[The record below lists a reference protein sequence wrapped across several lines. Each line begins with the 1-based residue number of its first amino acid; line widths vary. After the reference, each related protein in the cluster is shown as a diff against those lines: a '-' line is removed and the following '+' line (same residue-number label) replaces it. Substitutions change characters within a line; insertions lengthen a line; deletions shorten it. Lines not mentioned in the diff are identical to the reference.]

1 MIAVRVAMPILV
13 VMPVVVAIPVPVTVA
28 MIMRIVVMLV
38 VVRGGVV
45 VPQFWRV
52 FVLVA
57 VLEFTVAVGM
67 GVDGGH
73 EATVLPDGRSLAALT
88 GLACARPVGYLH
100 DCEGI

>member
-1 MIAVRVAMPILV
+1 MIAMRVIEAVPVAMPVLLA
-13 VMPVVVAIPVPVTVA
+13 MPAV
-28 MIMRIVVMLV
+28 IMRIFVMLV
-38 VVRGGVV
+38 IVGSGIL
-45 VPQFWRV
+45 VPLSGRV